1 MRLTMNIF
9 TFITKLAILF
19 LFAVIPAVADETQ
32 GTPFFLLS
40 DATYGSNEN
49 PLVRLE
55 VEDISTVDEYGGVD
69 VYVYKVKDPLAFLKG
84 QKNLHR
90 ITVEP
95 NYAGSGLANALSL
108 AWDKLWREARELWR
122 SLFSEEARHT
132 FTENV
137 PQVRSH
143 PLENRTTPKTL
154 NPQYRPLKS
163 HILVNSFRYPLHRA
177 KPIQPPKGVE
187 LAGSS
192 SEFTNVSEG
201 NVMIPL
207 GKKAP
212 GLYLVEA
219 MVGDYRATTLVFVSD
234 SVAVTKVSSNQ
245 MLVWVADRRT
255 SQPIK
260 NAKNIWSDGVGVL
273 DQKETDQSGLTI
285 FERKAPEKSYI
296 YGEDPNGGVYV
307 SENYYYD
314 SEIYN
319 TKLYATT
326 DRPLYRPGESVYV
339 KFSGRQFTSARDSL
353 PLKNGILQLQVFDPN
368 GFPVAGKS
376 VQILSESGGNT
387 SFRLPQNASAG
398 GYELRFNYLGNSY
411 GASFRVSEYQKP
423 HFEISI
429 LPDKTAYKT
438 KEPITGKLQLTYPD
452 GKPVK
457 NAIVDMSV
465 RSQTLSMIEGNLG
478 YSGEFPLKI
487 TDSVI
492 STDTKGIAKF
502 SLPASDTP
510 SRYVLSAL
518 ATDGAAYRVRATK
531 ELLIERGVN
540 MYQLSGQKSFS
551 SINENIIFHYTP
563 IGINNLT
570 KNTVPTKWSWI
581 RLEDRKEESGT
592 LENNGDFT
600 LSFNT
605 SGTYSLSIRDNQNNI
620 LGATTHYV
628 SGGSI
633 RAPQGSINMVFDQ
646 NSYRPNEIAKALI
659 TFSEPVDQVL
669 FTLERDRVE
678 QTALMTQSSN
688 WIRSK
693 KISPTQYEIELPIK
707 DTYGPNITF
716 SVVYVKG
723 NEYVFQNLGLKVE
736 QPKINISVQSDKP
749 TYEPGEKVTLDLTA
763 LIGDKAS
770 ANTQLS
776 ISVVDEMVY
785 VLQSEIAPDIFDFFY
800 HPRRN
805 NVRTT
810 ASLSFIGYD
819 LAKTPSKI
827 TLPSHTQTPQ
837 RAIKI
842 QERPRRDDKDTALWE
857 PNVVTDKNGHARVT
871 FIMPDSLTRWRIT
884 VRGMNQSGV
893 VGQNRAYV
901 RSEKP
906 FYIKWTTPTWMRN
919 GDTPNASIALFNQ
932 TRQDTTVD
940 INVSGIGTSYSK
952 SLLLKS
958 GINFMPLAL
967 GTIPYDS
974 PLKLTLSVKG
984 KEVDNLSVPLR
995 ILSPLWQNKHSLN
1008 LSLTSKESILQLPSD
1023 AKNIKFQFTDGVNEH
1038 FRRMMDDL
1046 IDYPHGCVE
1055 QTSSRIIPYTLA
1067 LQSLLSDEDEFS
1079 ELLTQRLYTFRFR
1092 LAQMAGPNATF
1103 GWWSVPAKEGDPF
1116 LTTYAYYA
1124 DWHASQALKL
1134 KLPSDHFNSLLE
1146 IYRLNGA
1153 KQTPWKRALM
1163 LDWMQ
1168 QMGLPVRS
1176 LSEELLKELSKNAK
1190 NIIAAN
1196 SLPLASESSLIM
1208 TTDTLSIHNTMA
1220 LVLSAY
1226 TLTQAQGKVD
1236 PAIKPYLASAAQR
1249 IHQSTSPLG
1258 ESLLLLSG
1266 NIPLSNAPI
1275 ILEKVGA
1282 QTPTID
1288 RAVTLLWV
1296 YRALKN
1302 ESKNNPLLTRSKQTI
1317 APDSLW
1323 KNFRTISGQNAY
1335 YWGKTNVPTSIN
1347 LSNTP
1352 KAPLSAVIGYE
1363 SSELG
1368 KSTLPIQIERRFY
1381 RLIRQ
1386 TDANLSAITDGGQST
1401 EYDLVLVPANSELS
1415 TNELYLDQIT
1425 LTSNASS
1432 PLNFGIVE
1440 AALPPGM
1447 SADSATWGVNVRFP
1461 KGKKYHPLEK
1471 SRFDLSPQ
1479 GYTVPVDKLK
1489 GTMVINHLIRP
1500 AQTGTFV
1507 LPPVRYFK
1515 MYQPDQK
1522 AFEGT
1527 SRAIIKIH

>member
-1 MRLTMNIF
+1 MKISTLL
-9 TFITKLAILF
+9 TKLAILF
-19 LFAVIPAVADETQ
+19 TFSLIPAIADDDQ

-40 DATYGSNEN
+40 DATYGSNDN
-49 PLVRLE
+49 ALVRLE
-55 VEDISTVDEYGGVD
+55 VEDLSSVDEYGGVD
-69 VYVYKVKDPLAFLKG
+69 VYVYKVKDPLAFLKA

-95 NYAGSGLANALSL
+95 NYAGNALANALSL
-108 AWDKLWREARELWR
+108 AWDKLWREAREVWR
-122 SLFSEEARHT
+122 ALFSEEARHT

-137 PQVRSH
+137 PQVRTH
-143 PLENRTTPKTL
+143 PLENRSTPKTL
-154 NPQYRPLKS
+154 NPQYKPLKS
-163 HILVNSFRYPLHRA
+163 HTLVNSFRYPLHRA

-192 SEFTNVSEG
+192 SEFMNVSEG

-260 NAKNIWSDGVGVL
+260 GATTIWSDGVGVL
-273 DQKETDQSGLTI
+273 NQEESDTSGLVI
-285 FERKAPEKSYI
+285 FERKSPEKSYI
-296 YGEDPNGGVYV
+296 YGEDPDGGVYV

-326 DRPLYRPGESVYV
+326 DRPLYRPGDSVHV
-339 KFSGRQFTSARDSL
+339 KFAGRQFTSARDSVA
-353 PLKNGILQLQVFDPN
+353 LKNGILTLQVFDPN
-368 GFPVAGKS
+368 GFPVAGKNVKIS
-376 VQILSESGGNT
+376 SESGGST
-387 SFRLPQNASAG
+387 TFKLPNNASAG

-423 HFEISI
+423 HFEITI
-429 LPDKTAYKT
+429 LPDKTNYKT
-438 KEPITGKLQLTYPD
+438 KEPITGKVQLIYPD

-457 NAIVDMSV
+457 NAVVDMSV
-465 RSQTLSMIEGNLG
+465 RSQKLSMIEGDLG

-487 TDSVI
+487 IDAIV
-492 STDTKGIAKF
+492 STDAKGFATF
-502 SLPASDTP
+502 SLPAADSP

-540 MYQLSGQKSFS
+540 MYELSGQKAFS
-551 SINENIIFHYTP
+551 SIDESIVFHYRP
-563 IGINNLT
+563 IGSKNLT
-570 KNTVPTKWSWI
+570 KTTVPSKWSWV
-581 RLEDRKEESGT
+581 RLEDRKEGNGV
-592 LENNGDFT
+592 LENSEDFT

-605 SGTYSLSIRDNQNNI
+605 PGTYSLSIRDTQNNI

-646 NSYRPNEIAKALI
+646 SSYHTGEVAKALI
-659 TFSEPVDQVL
+659 TFSEPVDQAL

-678 QTALMTQSSN
+678 QTALMTQKSD
-688 WIRSK
+688 WAHAQ
-693 KISPTQYEIELPIK
+693 KISPTQYEVELPIK
-707 DTYGPNITF
+707 NEYGPNITF

-736 QPKINISVQSDKP
+736 QPKIKISVQSDKLS
-749 TYEPGEKVTLDLTA
+749 YEPGEKVTLDFTA
-763 LIGDKAS
+763 RIGEKAS
-770 ANTQLS
+770 ANTPLS
-776 ISVVDEMVY
+776 ISVVDEMIY

-805 NVRTT
+805 NVRTN

-827 TLPSHTQTPQ
+827 SLPSHTQTPQ

-857 PNVVTDKNGHARVT
+857 PNIVTDKNGHARVT

-884 VRGMNQSGV
+884 ARGMDQSGV
-893 VGQNRAYV
+893 VGQNTAYV

-906 FYIKWTTPTWMRN
+906 FYIKWTSPTWMRS
-919 GDTPNASIALFNQ
+919 GDAPNASVALFNQ
-932 TRQDTTVD
+932 TSQETAVD
-940 INVSGIGTSYSK
+940 INLSGVGISYAK
-952 SLLLKS
+952 SLSLKP
-958 GINFMPLAL
+958 GINFMPLPLKA
-967 GTIPYDS
+967 IPYDS
-974 PLKLTLSVKG
+974 RLSFTLSVKG
-984 KEVDNLSVPLR
+984 KEVDSLSVPLR
-995 ILSPLWQNKHSLN
+995 IIPSLWQNKYSMN
-1008 LSLTSKESILQLPSD
+1008 LSLGSKETLLKLPPD

-1067 LQSLLSDEDEFS
+1067 LQSLLADEDEFS
-1079 ELLTQRLYTFRFR
+1079 EELTQRLYTFRFR

-1103 GWWSVPAKEGDPF
+1103 GWWSVPTKEGDAF

-1134 KLPSDHFNSLLE
+1134 NLPSEHFNSLLE

-1153 KQTPWKRALM
+1153 NHTPWRRALM

-1176 LSEELLKELSKNAK
+1176 LSEELLKELVKNAK
-1190 NIIAAN
+1190 TSVAVN
-1196 SLPLASESSLIM
+1196 SKPLPPENSIIM
-1208 TTDTLSIHNTMA
+1208 TTDTLPLHHSMA

-1226 TLTQAQGKVD
+1226 TLNQAQGKVD
-1236 PAIKPYLASAAQR
+1236 PSIKPYLASAAQR
-1249 IHQSTSPLG
+1249 IHQASFPLG
-1258 ESLLLLSG
+1258 ESLLLLSD
-1266 NIPLSNAPI
+1266 NAPLSNAQP
-1275 ILEKVGA
+1275 ILEKVGT

-1288 RAVTLLWV
+1288 RAITLLWV

-1302 ESKNNPLLTRSKQTI
+1302 ESNSNPLLTRSKQPI
-1317 APDSLW
+1317 KPDILW
-1323 KNFRTISGQNAY
+1323 KNYRTLSGQNAY
-1335 YWGKTNVPTSIN
+1335 KWGRVNAPSSIN
-1347 LSNTP
+1347 LSDTP
-1352 KAPLSAVIGYE
+1352 KSPLTAVIGYE
-1363 SSELG
+1363 SSEIG
-1368 KSTLPIQIERRFY
+1368 KSTLPIRIERRFY
-1381 RLIRQ
+1381 RLIRHAD
-1386 TDANLSAITDGGQST
+1386 TNLSARTDGGEST
-1401 EYDLVLVPANSELS
+1401 EYDLVLVPLNSELS

-1425 LTSNASS
+1425 LTSNSSS

-1440 AALPPGM
+1440 AALPPGA
-1447 SADSATWGVNVRFP
+1447 SADSATWGVNIRFP
-1461 KGKKYHPLEK
+1461 KGKKYRPLEK

-1500 AQTGTFV
+1500 SQTGTFV
-1507 LPPVRYFK
+1507 LPPVRYYK

-1527 SRAIIKIH
+1527 SRAIVKIH

>member
-1 MRLTMNIF
+1 MNISS
-9 TFITKLAILF
+9 FITKLAILF
-19 LFAVIPAVADETQ
+19 LFAVIPAIADEDQ

-40 DATYGSNEN
+40 DATYGSNDN
-49 PLVRLE
+49 ALVRLE
-55 VEDISTVDEYGGVD
+55 VEDINTVDEYGGVD
-69 VYVYKVKDPLAFLKG
+69 VYVYKVKDPLVFLKG

-108 AWDKLWREARELWR
+108 AWDKLWKEAREIWR
-122 SLFSEEARHT
+122 ALFSEEARHT
-132 FTENV
+132 FTKNV
-137 PQVRSH
+137 PQVRTH
-143 PLENRTTPKTL
+143 PLENRSTPKTL
-154 NPQYRPLKS
+154 NPQYKPLKS

-192 SEFTNVSEG
+192 SEFMNIAEG

-219 MVGDYRATTLVFVSD
+219 MIGDYRATTLVFISD

-260 NAKNIWSDGVGVL
+260 NAKTIWSDGVGVL
-273 DQKETDQSGLTI
+273 SQDETDTSGLVT
-285 FERKAPEKSYI
+285 FERKAPEKTYI
-296 YGEDPNGGVYV
+296 YGEDPDGGVYV

-339 KFSGRQFTSARDSL
+339 KFVGRQFTSARESI
-353 PLKNGILQLQVFDPN
+353 PLKKGTLKLQVFDPN
-368 GFPVAGKS
+368 GFPVAGKDL
-376 VQILSESGGNT
+376 QIDSESGGNT
-387 SFRLPQNASAG
+387 SFKLPNNATAG
-398 GYELRFNYLGNSY
+398 GYELRFTYLGNSY

-429 LPDKTAYKT
+429 LPDKPNYKT
-438 KEPITGKLQLTYPD
+438 KEPITGKLQLLYPD

-457 NAIVDMSV
+457 NAVVDMSV
-465 RSQTLSMIEGNLG
+465 RSQKLSMIEGDLG

-487 TDSVI
+487 TNAIV
-492 STDTKGIAKF
+492 STDAKGIAKF
-502 SLPASDTP
+502 SLPAADGP

-540 MYQLSGQKSFS
+540 MYDLSAQKAFS
-551 SINENIIFHYTP
+551 SIGETIAFNYHS
-563 IGINNLT
+563 IGAKNLT
-570 KNTVPTKWSWI
+570 TTALPSKWNWI
-581 RLEDRKEESGT
+581 RLEDRKENNGI
-592 LENNGDFT
+592 LENGDDFSI
-600 LSFNT
+600 SF
-605 SGTYSLSIRDNQNNI
+605 SAPGTYSLSIRDRDNNI

-646 NSYRPNEIAKALI
+646 NSYHTGEIAKALI
-659 TFSEPVDQVL
+659 TFSEPVDQAL

-678 QTALMTQSSN
+678 QTALMSESGD
-688 WIRSK
+688 WVRSK
-693 KISPTQYEIELPIK
+693 KLSPTQYEVELPVK
-707 DTYGPNITF
+707 DEYGPNITF

-736 QPKINISVQSDKP
+736 QPKIKISIQSDKP
-749 TYEPGEKVTLDLTA
+749 SYEPGEKVTLDLTA
-763 LIGDKAS
+763 RVGEKGS
-770 ANTQLS
+770 ANTRLS

-827 TLPSHTQTPQ
+827 SLPSHTQTPQ

-857 PNVVTDKNGHARVT
+857 PNIVTDKNGHARVT
-871 FIMPDSLTRWRIT
+871 FVMPDSLTRWRVS
-884 VRGMNQSGV
+884 VRGMDQSGV
-893 VGQNRAYV
+893 VGQNTAYV
-901 RSEKP
+901 RSDKP
-906 FYIKWTTPTWMRN
+906 FYIKWTSPTWMRN
-919 GDTPNASIALFNQ
+919 GDSANASVALFNQ
-932 TRQDTTVD
+932 TRKETTVD
-940 INVSGIGTSYSK
+940 INVSGVGMNYSK
-952 SLLLKS
+952 SLSLKP
-958 GINFMPLAL
+958 GINFIPLAL
-967 GTIPYDS
+967 KAPPYNS
-974 PLKLTLSVKG
+974 YLKFTLSVKG
-984 KEVDNLSVPLR
+984 KEVDNLSVLLR
-995 ILSPLWQNKHSLN
+995 SIPSAWQNKYSLN
-1008 LSLTSKESILQLPSD
+1008 LSLNAKETLLKLPKD
-1023 AKNIKFQFTDGVNEH
+1023 AKNLKFQFTDGVNEH

-1046 IDYPHGCVE
+1046 IYYPHGCVE
-1055 QTSSRIIPYTLA
+1055 QTSSKIIPYTLA

-1079 ELLTQRLYTFRFR
+1079 EELTQRLYTFRFR

-1103 GWWSVPAKEGDPF
+1103 GWWSVPTKEGDAF

-1134 KLPSDHFNSLLE
+1134 NLPAEHFNSLLE
-1146 IYRLNGA
+1146 IYRLSGA
-1153 KQTPWKRALM
+1153 NHTPWRRALM

-1176 LSEELLKELSKNAK
+1176 LSEELLKELVKNSKTSVV
-1190 NIIAAN
+1190 AN
-1196 SLPLASESSLIM
+1196 SKPLSSENSLIM
-1208 TTDTLSIHNTMA
+1208 TTDNLPLHHSMA

-1226 TLTQAQGKVD
+1226 TLTQTQGKVD
-1236 PAIKPYLASAAQR
+1236 PAIKPYLASAIQQIRQTAL
-1249 IHQSTSPLG
+1249 PLG
-1258 ESLLLLSG
+1258 DSLLLLST
-1266 NIPLSNAPI
+1266 NAPLTNASS

-1296 YRALKN
+1296 YRALKKEN
-1302 ESKNNPLLTRSKQTI
+1302 GNNPLLTRSKQPIT
-1317 APDSLW
+1317 PDSLW
-1323 KNFRTISGQNAY
+1323 KSFRTLSGQNAY
-1335 YWGKTNVPTSIN
+1335 YWGKATVPTSIN
-1347 LSNTP
+1347 LSDTP

-1363 SSELG
+1363 SSEIG

-1381 RLIRQ
+1381 RLVRESD
-1386 TDANLSAITDGGQST
+1386 TNLSARIDGGEST
-1401 EYDLVLVPANSELS
+1401 EYDLILVPANSELR

-1425 LTSNASS
+1425 LTSRSS
-1432 PLNFGIVE
+1432 TPMNFGIVE

-1447 SADSATWGVNVRFP
+1447 SADSATWGVNIRFP
-1461 KGKKYHPLEK
+1461 KGKKYRPLEK

-1500 AQTGTFV
+1500 SQTGTFT
-1507 LPPVRYFK
+1507 LPPVRYYK

-1527 SRAIIKIH
+1527 SRAIVKIR